1 MNRAGA
7 RTKNGVRNW
16 AEAALAIRSIAP
28 SRRGHPD
35 AARAGQFQAGRSS
48 TARRRL
54 KREIVQSDLRFGQD
68 FPRRADK
75 DRCTKMRRSESGA
88 AVRPTRGGELGSA
101 LGSACATFR
110 SPASSPSGV
119 AASGGWATGRS
130 SENCA
135 MNGCC
140 ASAARRAARAEAFR
154 SGGRNWRC
162 FRPRRLRPD
171 RATRLNL
178 G

>member
-110 SPASSPSGV
+110 SPALSPSGE
-119 AASGGWATGRS
+119 AARGDGRQAELDSLGRWMGCCFCDPLGSRS
-130 SENCA
+130 SPPPQRRTYRSRAN
-135 MNGCC
+135 
-140 ASAARRAARAEAFR
+140 SAI
-154 SGGRNWRC
+154 
-162 FRPRRLRPD
+162 P
-171 RATRLNL
+171 
-178 G
+178 